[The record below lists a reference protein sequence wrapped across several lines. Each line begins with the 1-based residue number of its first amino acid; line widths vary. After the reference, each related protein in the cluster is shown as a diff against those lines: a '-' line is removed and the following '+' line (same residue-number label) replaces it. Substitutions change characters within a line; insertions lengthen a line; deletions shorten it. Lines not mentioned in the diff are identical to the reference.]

1 MKSIKKKVAAVVYW
15 KYADLNSRLLSNN
28 IELVHGLRALI
39 LTSGGSRTTHQ
50 LSDQVNW
57 IYERIFILIYSY
69 VTCKHILY
77 FTLLHY
83 FFYCL
88 NQSQEY
94 TFFATNKTFVIY
106 LFLLRG
112 LQQFCMFHNLRV
124 CFILIL
130 FIL

>member
-57 IYERIFILIYSY
+57 IYERGKTFLALAPQLRFTFFVSYSY
-69 VTCKHILY
+69 NFHI
-77 FTLLHY
+77 
-83 FFYCL
+83 
-88 NQSQEY
+88 
-94 TFFATNKTFVIY
+94 
-106 LFLLRG
+106 
-112 LQQFCMFHNLRV
+112 NL
-124 CFILIL
+124 
-130 FIL
+130 